1 MTEAEIPLPQLRDAA
16 RLLYVSRR
24 NQIEHAEKATTWAEK
39 RTPEWFDQQRLR
51 LVEIEAIGKELRFL
65 ADHAADYA
73 EWKASIL
80 AHRGAA

>member
-1 MTEAEIPLPQLRDAA
+1 LTEATLSLPQLRDAA
-16 RLLYVSRR
+16 RALYVARR
-24 NQIEHAEKATTWAEK
+24 NAIEQAAKATDARDK
-39 RTPEWFDQQRLR
+39 RPENWFHEQNGRLR
-51 LVEIEAIGKELRFL
+51 EIEAIGKELRFL

>member
-1 MTEAEIPLPQLRDAA
+1 MTEATIPLTSLRDAA
-16 RLLYVSRR
+16 RALYVARR
-24 NQIEHAEKATTWAEK
+24 NDIERASLATSW
-39 RTPEWFDQQRLR
+39 RDRRPDNWFHEQNGRLR
-51 LVEIEAIGKELRFL
+51 EIEAIGKELKFL